1 MVLDALEQVLEA
13 LERIANPR
21 ELALLGLAVIMVVF
35 GAAAGLSDTTSVALI
50 AIGSG
55 MFFIGLFL
63 PVLSEFQIGPG
74 GFSAKL
80 RERDQEVRTSLE
92 PHTDGLLRAAAALAG
107 DPVAGKQLLEQ
118 ALLETYLAW
127 QDAKREGPA
136 EAVIKRLESLAPA
149 VAVEASPT
157 TPEGLR

>member
-1 MVLDALEQVLEA
+1 MVLDAFERVLEA
-13 LERIANPR
+13 LEKVANPR
-21 ELALLGLAVIMVVF
+21 ELTLLALAVTMVVF

-55 MFFIGLFL
+55 MFFIGIFL

-107 DPVAGKQLLEQ
+107 NPQAGKELLEK
-118 ALLETYLAW
+118 ALLETYLGW
-127 QDAKREGPA
+127 QEAKRDGPA
-136 EAVIKRLESLAPA
+136 EAVIKRLESLAPDF
-149 VAVEASPT
+149 AVEPSPVAS
-157 TPEGLR
+157 EGLR